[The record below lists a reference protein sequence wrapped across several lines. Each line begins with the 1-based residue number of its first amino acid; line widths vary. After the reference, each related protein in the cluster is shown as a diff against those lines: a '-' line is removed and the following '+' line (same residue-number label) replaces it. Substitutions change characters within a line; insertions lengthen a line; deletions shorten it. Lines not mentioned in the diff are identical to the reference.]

1 MLPSSLLPAVQGFS
15 PGLAAFPSQS
25 AEAKASSARYAFNR
39 AGWGYL
45 TTLNKGLPV
54 AEVASFSDGVANAST
69 GRLWFYMMDPPL
81 EPNQGYAA
89 AITVSEASYNATCGF
104 AGTLVDP
111 EDPRCAKI
119 TISGTMAKSEGDD
132 IATGKAALFAK
143 HPQMKSWPDGH
154 GFVVHELKITDVSL
168 SLTLALTLTLS
179 LSLSLSLTLT
189 LTLTRCLSYSSG
201 ASSRAAALAAST

>member
-1 MLPSSLLPAVQGFS
+1 MLLFYLLPAVQGFS

-154 GFVVHELKITDVSL
+154 GFVVHELKITDVWMIDFYGGGGEVDIKL
-168 SLTLALTLTLS
+168 
-179 LSLSLSLTLT
+179 
-189 LTLTRCLSYSSG
+189 YS
-201 ASSRAAALAAST
+201 AAQPKHDVPTFPPRRRLRATPRPARGGS